1 MPIKGEICQFAT
13 IIIFLNLFILSD
25 SIICKVNGILFL
37 FRSNMSLAA
46 DSGAN
51 SPFEPSTSAL
61 GSPTGSIKGSSKID
75 DSFHM
80 DMTLEEQQEWEEQ
93 EMANEVDFMK
103 CHIDPAPFQLVEKS
117 SLIKVLNKD
126 VMRVIER

>member
-1 MPIKGEICQFAT
+1 
-13 IIIFLNLFILSD
+13 
-25 SIICKVNGILFL
+25 
-37 FRSNMSLAA
+37 MSLAA

-51 SPFEPSTSAL
+51 SPFEPCTPAL

-117 SLIKVLNKD
+117 SLIKVYDKD
-126 VMRVIER
+126 VKSNDLNETITLITMFNDK

>member
-1 MPIKGEICQFAT
+1 
-13 IIIFLNLFILSD
+13 
-25 SIICKVNGILFL
+25 
-37 FRSNMSLAA
+37 MSLAA

-51 SPFEPSTSAL
+51 SPFEPCTSAL

-126 VMRVIER
+126 EMRVIDR

>member
-1 MPIKGEICQFAT
+1 
-13 IIIFLNLFILSD
+13 
-25 SIICKVNGILFL
+25 
-37 FRSNMSLAA
+37 MSLAG

-51 SPFEPSTSAL
+51 SPFETCTPAL
-61 GSPTGSIKGSSKID
+61 GSPTGSIKGSGKID
-75 DSFHM
+75 ASLHL

-117 SLIKVLNKD
+117 SLIKVVNEEMMINIK
-126 VMRVIER
+126 R

>member
-1 MPIKGEICQFAT
+1 MSICDNHYIFEPIYLYPDKYLIQ
-13 IIIFLNLFILSD
+13 LFVKLMAY
-25 SIICKVNGILFL
+25 CFL

-117 SLIKVLNKD
+117 SLIKVLK
-126 VMRVIER
+126 